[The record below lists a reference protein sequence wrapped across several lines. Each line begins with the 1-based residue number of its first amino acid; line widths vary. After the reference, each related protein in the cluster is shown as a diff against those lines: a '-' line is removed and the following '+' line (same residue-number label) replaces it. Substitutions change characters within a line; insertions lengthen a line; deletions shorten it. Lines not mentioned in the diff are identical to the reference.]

1 MQRIGTAPPLRRLKL
16 ELVHSAFE
24 HLDMSAQT
32 LDSRVQL
39 DDLLLAGNTHGM
51 RNARISVVSPL
62 VVVAVTV
69 QLFTAV
75 AVCVYTTL
83 WPLVTS

>member
-1 MQRIGTAPPLRRLKL
+1 MDSTLKDLDVRSQRLHAI
-16 ELVHSAFE
+16 E
-24 HLDMSAQT
+24 HLLGLGD
-32 LDSRVQL
+32 V
-39 DDLLLAGNTHGM
+39 HGIGK
-51 RNARISVVSPL
+51 ALISVVSPL

-69 QLFTAV
+69 QPFVAV